1 MRRNEGWVLF
11 SITIALALIAGIG
24 WYAYLHSEA
33 DKQRTLQQAARGYL
47 QEYKDGRMPAPM
59 TPAEVWEA
67 QEQRDLAAGS
77 LPAAAAEQR
86 ASIAD
91 SIPASPAQSAA
102 GGLVEGHGGALLAGG
117 LLLAAVAA
125 FGFAGSTY
133 RLAKQGATVRHERD
147 RLARELGNL
156 RAFSSSSNGRP
167 APPWQEGALRMVRT
181 STVPMIAYDLDARV
195 LEVSEGFA
203 RITGYSRADISDVE
217 TWFTKV
223 LRTGEGELDAALKA
237 FRDKVHGGDIE
248 TRTIWTRSG
257 EERTWMCQPLEVW
270 PLEGDA
276 LLLVE
281 RAIDVTEHAEAVRAA
296 RVEADALRA
305 SLNEASGLASAAV
318 RQGSSREAELAADL
332 AGLEVELERL
342 RAQRDALTERLS
354 AEQAQSAALRERDF
368 ARSAEHA
375 QDERQQTTAVLDE
388 AYQTSAAGL
397 SVLDADLGV
406 VRSNVRWQAMVRDAG
421 GMHAVLA
428 AIEPLARETLRFR
441 SGTRDA
447 HVRVR
452 DASGIERIWS
462 IDCQAITSVGGASTA
477 LALTAEDVTEQTAR
491 TARLQEAA
499 ERLQVLAEHLEEG
512 LWIVD
517 PRVPRVIYATP
528 QAGMLRGLSPA
539 SPLEDFARWIAA
551 VHPDDRE
558 RVSQAFLAAG
568 TEGGYEIEYRVVRED
583 GSIAWLRDRGVAVC
597 DGQGRMRHLAGITTD
612 VTVRKSAD
620 DAMRSALATLR
631 TLVDHAPAI
640 LWLKDD
646 RGRYLYANR
655 KYGDLTGFSPEQL
668 HGKTDFQVF
677 PRAAAERMREND
689 ARALAADG
697 VRQFEETLQLSDG
710 LHHFVALKCA
720 TRDATAAGTALCGV
734 AIDVTARRRGEDALR
749 AEESR
754 YRAIVASLPYPLLIV
769 RENKIVFANAA
780 AASML
785 AAADADALVGMP
797 LLQIAANA
805 DAAMTVAARALAQNG
820 AATHRFDIRLQACDG
835 REVEAEASAAVYE
848 TATERAV
855 QFVLQDVG
863 ERNAKIGAVR
873 EAEAFFRGLCDATP
887 VALRLLDGNA
897 RCVFASP
904 AWEVLAGTGMGAD
917 WFDHVHPED
926 REKVRRS
933 FEATAP
939 RDEPACVEYRLRDAA
954 GHERWILDTLLPRY
968 DDQGRWSGN
977 LSSAIDIT
985 ARKRLE
991 AELRA
996 HCDDVAALLD
1006 RCPAPVWVSAAAGNG
1021 YANRAC
1027 LAWLGADETAGSNL
1041 DLGEYVHP
1049 EDRAAW
1055 RHAHEG
1061 LVSED
1066 VPLDGELRMR
1076 RADGVYRYVR
1086 FAAVL
1091 VPAHG
1096 ETRFRRIGCLED
1108 VSASREAAQALAIAE
1123 QRRAQIIGLLGAG
1136 NADGLT
1142 QVRHTAELVRV
1153 MFPEEPRMQQVSAT
1167 VLDQAQ
1173 RLEHLM
1179 EEMLVPL
1186 RSQAAAGAGED
1197 SHRGG

>member
-11 SITIALALIAGIG
+11 SITIALALIAGVG

-33 DKQRTLQQAARGYL
+33 NKQHTLQQAARGYL

-67 QEQRDLAAGS
+67 QEQRDLAAGA
-77 LPAAAAEQR
+77 LLATTTEER
-86 ASIAD
+86 ASPAE
-91 SIPASPAQSAA
+91 SAPASPAQHARPSF
-102 GGLVEGHGGALLAGG
+102 VEGRGSALLASG
-117 LLLAAVAA
+117 LLLAALAA
-125 FGFAGSTY
+125 FGFAGSAY
-133 RLAKQGATVRHERD
+133 RLAKQGANVKQERD

-181 STVPMIAYDLDARV
+181 SAVPLIAYDLDARV

-203 RITGYSRADISDVE
+203 RITGYSRADIPDVE

-223 LRTGEGELDAALKA
+223 LRTPEGELDAALKA
-237 FRDKVHGGDIE
+237 FRNKVHGGDIE

-257 EERTWMCQPLEVW
+257 EQRTWMSQPLEVW

-281 RAIDVTEHAEAVRAA
+281 RAIDVTDQAEAVRAA

-305 SLNEASGLASAAV
+305 SLNEASGLASAASQRV
-318 RQGSSREAELAADL
+318 SGREAELAADL
-332 AGLEVELERL
+332 AGLEVEFERL

-354 AEQAQSAALRERDF
+354 AEQVQSATLREREL
-368 ARSAEHA
+368 ARCAEQA
-375 QDERQQTTAVLDE
+375 RDERQQTAAVLDE
-388 AYQTSAAGL
+388 AYRASAAGL
-397 SVLDADLGV
+397 CVLDAELGV
-406 VRSNVRWQAMVRDAG
+406 VRANDRWQAMVQDAG
-421 GMHAVLA
+421 GVHAVLA

-447 HVRVR
+447 LVRIR
-452 DASGIERIWS
+452 DASGAERIWS
-462 IDCQAITSVGGASTA
+462 IDCRAIAPGTGPATA
-477 LALTAEDVTEQTAR
+477 LALTVEDVTEQTAR

-499 ERLQVLAEHLEEG
+499 ERLQILAEHLEEG

-528 QAGMLRGLSPA
+528 QAGALRGLSLA
-539 SPLEDFARWIAA
+539 SPLDDFAQWIAA
-551 VHPDDRE
+551 VHQNDRE

-568 TEGGYEIEYRVVRED
+568 TEGGYELEYRVVRED
-583 GSIAWLRDRGVAVC
+583 GSIAWLRDRGIAVC
-597 DGQGRMRHLAGITTD
+597 DGQGRMRYLAGITTD

-646 RGRYLYANR
+646 QGRYLYANR
-655 KYGDLTGFSPEQL
+655 KYGELTGFAPEQL
-668 HGKTDFQVF
+668 RGKTDFQVF
-677 PRAAAERMREND
+677 PRAAAERIREND
-689 ARALAADG
+689 AHALAADG
-697 VRQFEETLQLSDG
+697 VRQFEEPLQLSDG

-720 TRDATAAGTALCGV
+720 TRDAAAAGTALCGV

-754 YRAIVASLPYPLLIV
+754 YRAIVTSLPYPLLIA
-769 RENKIVFANAA
+769 RENRIVFANPA

-785 AAADADALVGMP
+785 AAADAGALVGMP

-805 DAAMTVAARALAQNG
+805 DAAMTVAARALAQG
-820 AATHRFDIRLQACDG
+820 GGGTRRFTTRLQARDG
-835 REVEAEASAAVYE
+835 REVTAEASAAVYE

-863 ERNAKIGAVR
+863 ERNAKIGALR

-897 RCVFASP
+897 RCIFASP
-904 AWEVLAGTGMGAD
+904 AWEVLAGTGVGAD
-917 WFDHVHPED
+917 WFDHVHPAD
-926 REKVRRS
+926 REQVRRS

-968 DDQGRWSGN
+968 DGQGRWSGH
-977 LSSAIDIT
+977 LGSAIDIT
-985 ARKRLE
+985 ERKRLE

-996 HCDDVAALLD
+996 HCDDAAALLE
-1006 RCPAPVWVSAAAGNG
+1006 RCPAPLWVSAAAGNG

-1027 LAWLGADETAGSNL
+1027 LAWLGADASASPNL

-1055 RHAHEG
+1055 RHVHEG
-1061 LVSED
+1061 LVGEG
-1066 VPLDGELRMR
+1066 VPLDEEFRMR

-1086 FAAVL
+1086 FASVL
-1091 VPAHG
+1091 VPASG
-1096 ETRFRRIGCLED
+1096 ETRLRRIGFLDD

-1153 MFPEEPRMQQVSAT
+1153 MFAEEPKMQQVCAT
-1167 VLDQAQ
+1167 VLAQAQ

-1179 EEMLVPL
+1179 DEMLVPL
-1186 RSQAAAGAGED
+1186 RSQAAAGAVED
-1197 SHRGG
+1197 HRGGG

>member
-11 SITIALALIAGIG
+11 SIIIALALVAGVG

-33 DKQRTLQQAARGYL
+33 NKQHTLQQAARGYL

-67 QEQRDLAAGS
+67 QEQRDLAASS
-77 LPAAAAEQR
+77 LPGATAEPR
-86 ASIAD
+86 ASLAD
-91 SIPASPAQSAA
+91 PATASPAQRARPSFF
-102 GGLVEGHGGALLAGG
+102 EGRGSALLASG

-133 RLAKQGATVRHERD
+133 RLAKQGANVKHERD

-167 APPWQEGALRMVRT
+167 APPWQEVALRMVRT

-203 RITGYSRADISDVE
+203 RITGYSRADIPDVE

-223 LRTGEGELDAALKA
+223 LRTPERELDAALKA
-237 FRDKVHGGDIE
+237 FRNKVHGGDIE

-257 EERTWMCQPLEVW
+257 EQRTWMCQPLEVW

-276 LLLVE
+276 LLLVD
-281 RAIDVTEHAEAVRAA
+281 RAIDVTAQAEAVRAA

-305 SLNEASGLASAAV
+305 SLDEASGLASAAAQDV
-318 RQGSSREAELAADL
+318 SGREAELAADP
-332 AGLEVELERL
+332 AGLEIEFERM

-354 AEQAQSAALRERDF
+354 AEQAQSAALREREF
-368 ARSAEHA
+368 ARCAEQA
-375 QDERQQTTAVLDE
+375 QDERQQTAAVLDE
-388 AYQTSAAGL
+388 AYRTAAAGL
-397 SVLDADLGV
+397 CVLDADLGV
-406 VRSNVRWQAMVRDAG
+406 VNANDRWQAMVRDAG
-421 GMHAVLA
+421 GVHAVLA

-452 DASGIERIWS
+452 DASGAERIWS
-462 IDCQAITSVGGASTA
+462 IDCRAIAPGTGPATA
-477 LALTAEDVTEQTAR
+477 LALTVDDVTEQTAR

-499 ERLQVLAEHLEEG
+499 ERLQVFAEHLEEG

-539 SPLEDFARWIAA
+539 IPLEDFAQWIAA

-558 RVSQAFLAAG
+558 RVRQAFLAAG
-568 TEGGYEIEYRVVRED
+568 TEGGYELEYRVVRED
-583 GSIAWLRDRGVAVC
+583 GSIAWLRDRGIAVC
-597 DGQGRMRHLAGITTD
+597 DGHERMRYLAGITAD

-620 DAMRSALATLR
+620 DAMRSALATLS

-646 RGRYLYANR
+646 QGRYLYANR
-655 KYGDLTGFSPEQL
+655 EYADLTGFSPEQL

-689 ARALAADG
+689 ARALAAEG
-697 VRQFEETLQLSDG
+697 VRQFEETLQLNDG

-720 TRDATAAGTALCGV
+720 TRDSGAAGMALCGV
-734 AIDVTARRRGEDALR
+734 AVDVTARRRGEDALR

-754 YRAIVASLPYPLLIV
+754 HRAIVASLPYPLLIA

-785 AAADADALVGMP
+785 AATDPDALVGIP
-797 LLQIAANA
+797 LLQIAANS
-805 DAAMTVAARALAQNG
+805 DVAMTVAARALAQDG
-820 AATHRFDIRLQACDG
+820 AGTRRFTTRLKACDG
-835 REVEAEASAAVYE
+835 REVEAEASVAVYE

-863 ERNAKIGAVR
+863 ERNAKIGALR

-887 VALRLLDGNA
+887 VALRLLDGNG

-904 AWEVLAGTGMGAD
+904 AWEVLAGTGVGAD
-917 WFDHVHPED
+917 WFEHVHPAD
-926 REKVRRS
+926 REEVRRR

-939 RDEPACVEYRLRDAA
+939 RDEPTCVEYRLRDAA
-954 GHERWILDTLLPRY
+954 GHERWILDAVLPRY
-968 DDQGRWSGN
+968 DDQGRWSGS
-977 LSSAIDIT
+977 LSSAIDINE
-985 ARKRLE
+985 RKRLE
-991 AELRA
+991 VELRA

-1006 RCPAPVWVSAAAGNG
+1006 RCPAPVWVSTAAGNG

-1027 LAWLGADETAGSNL
+1027 LAWLGADRSASSDL
-1041 DLGEYVHP
+1041 DLSQYVHP
-1049 EDRAAW
+1049 EDRTAW

-1061 LVSED
+1061 LVSEA
-1066 VPLDGELRMR
+1066 VPIDEEFRMR

-1091 VPAHG
+1091 VPAAG
-1096 ETRFRRIGCLED
+1096 ETRLRRIGCLED
-1108 VSASREAAQALAIAE
+1108 VSASRDAAQALVIAE
-1123 QRRAQIIGLLGAG
+1123 QRRAQIIGLLGAA
-1136 NADGLT
+1136 NADGLA

-1153 MFPEEPRMQQVSAT
+1153 MFPEEPKMQQVSAT
-1167 VLDQAQ
+1167 VLVQAQ

-1179 EEMLVPL
+1179 DEMLVPL
-1186 RSQAAAGAGED
+1186 RSQAAAGAVED
-1197 SHRGG
+1197 HRGSG